1 MFSKT
6 NWPWVRRWTGAVFAA
21 AFALGTF
28 AFLAASPVI
37 RPGGV
42 MDTLPSALAWAALAA
57 VVVSCVAAVFLAR
70 YSNAKGGV
78 HDS

>member
-42 MDTLPSALAWAALAA
+42 MDTLPSAVAWAALAA
-57 VVVSCVAAVFLAR
+57 AVVSGVGAVFLAR
-70 YSNAKGGV
+70 YSNARGGV

>member
-6 NWPWVRRWTGAVFAA
+6 NWAWVRRWTGAVFAA

-42 MDTLPSALAWAALAA
+42 MDTLPSAMAWAALAA
-57 VVVSCVAAVFLAR
+57 AIVSLVAAVFLAR
-70 YSNAKGGV
+70 YSNGRGGL

>member
-1 MFSKT
+1 MFEKT
-6 NWPWVRRWTGAVFAA
+6 NWVWVRRWTGAIFGAA
-21 AFALGTF
+21 LALATF

-42 MDTLPSALAWAALAA
+42 METLPSAVGWAALIAA
-57 VVVSCVAAVFLAR
+57 LLSAIAGFFLAR
-70 YSNAKGGV
+70 YSNGRGGK